1 MTTPSEESMKSI
13 EKYRRFIRNNFGI
26 QGFSEEEYG
35 AWLERSKNSNP
46 GADPNN
52 PWIVRGRKN
61 EH

>member
-26 QGFSEEEYG
+26 QGFSDEEYG
-35 AWLERSKNSNP
+35 AWLERSTNSDP

-52 PWIVRGRKN
+52 P
-61 EH
+61 